1 MARRNHRQ
9 PSPHTSRATRAFV
22 MLSLVPVL
30 FWWSCTP
37 ESALAHTSATVA
49 PDDLMRFW
57 SPDPLV
63 VIGALVAG
71 WFYARGCGNLRE
83 IGKRTG
89 RGPIISNGRIA
100 AFWAGLATMLIAL
113 ASPLDTAT
121 ATVFTAHMIQHI
133 LLIAVGPPLIL
144 LGSPMTV
151 ILNGVP
157 RSWRRPIART
167 SNVRVISGTLA
178 ILTIPVIAWCL
189 HALTLWVWHDPTLYQ
204 AAVRHEWLHLVEH
217 VSFVA
222 TAFLYWW
229 TIIPA
234 SNRAH
239 NNVGPGF
246 GILSV
251 FAMGMQG
258 AALGAILT
266 FWGSMIYPVY
276 SGRSELWGISAL
288 SDQRLAGLIMWIP
301 AGSIYVAAAL
311 MLLGQWFHIEGDG
324 NAPEGVVADSIATA
338 VTSTA
343 TGEVSTTNLETRY
356 QTDTASGWT
365 ACIDQRTKGRCAAL
379 RHRVDMESTPTGL
392 VPGFRMSVSHLGD
405 QFPGED
411 TTTTICSIWAFAGVI
426 AGAEGDE

>member
-9 PSPHTSRATRAFV
+9 PAPHGIRATRTFTT
-22 MLSLVPVL
+22 LSLGTML
-30 FWWSCTP
+30 FWWTCAP

-49 PDDLMRFW
+49 PNDLMRFW

-71 WFYARGCGNLRE
+71 WFYARGSGNLRE

-89 RGPIISNGRIA
+89 RGLIISNGRIV
-100 AFWAGLATMLIAL
+100 AFWAGLVTMLIAL

-121 ATVFTAHMIQHI
+121 ATIFSAHMIQHI

-144 LGSPMTV
+144 LGSPLTV

-157 RSWRRPIART
+157 HSWRRPIAGV
-167 SNVRVISGTLA
+167 SNVRAISSTLA

-217 VSFVA
+217 FSFVA
-222 TAFLYWW
+222 TAFFYWW

-239 NNVGPGF
+239 NSVGPGV

-258 AALGAILT
+258 AVLGAILT
-266 FWGSMIYPVY
+266 FWGSPIYPVY

-301 AGSIYVAAAL
+301 AGSIYVVAAL
-311 MLLGQWFHIEGDG
+311 MLLAQWFQVD
-324 NAPEGVVADSIATA
+324 ADDHTPASADATTTAIATT
-338 VTSTA
+338 TSA
-343 TGEVSTTNLETRY
+343 ARHH
-356 QTDTASGWT
+356 A
-365 ACIDQRTKGRCAAL
+365 GR
-379 RHRVDMESTPTGL
+379 V
-392 VPGFRMSVSHLGD
+392 VPG
-405 QFPGED
+405 Q
-411 TTTTICSIWAFAGVI
+411 SISG
-426 AGAEGDE
+426 